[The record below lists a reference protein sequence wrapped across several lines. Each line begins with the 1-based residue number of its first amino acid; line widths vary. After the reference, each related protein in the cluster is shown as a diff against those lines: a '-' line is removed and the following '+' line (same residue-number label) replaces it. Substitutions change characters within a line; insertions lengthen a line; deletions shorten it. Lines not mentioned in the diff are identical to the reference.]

1 MKKIAIVL
9 VSMFALAGCIAPDV
23 RADSQDQ
30 AADMMKVQ
38 GSLPAGCSLHY
49 AGEVRVE
56 GYFNRSSRIFFTDC
70 KDAITTTE
78 THAVPSGK
86 TTVDQNN
93 VTVVTK

>member
-9 VSMFALAGCIAPDV
+9 VSMFALTGCIE

-56 GYFNRSSRIFFTDC
+56 GYRESRSSRIFFTDC
-70 KDAITTTE
+70 KDAITTSE